1 MSSVDSP
8 ALPETRAHGV
18 ASIMLDEATLRARV
32 GELAAEMDTWYRP
45 SPGHH
50 PVPGRDDVPLLIGVL
65 TGAVTFLTDLMREMT
80 VPLEIEFMAV
90 SSYGASTESSGVVR
104 ILKDLDHEIAGRR
117 IVVVEDIID
126 TGLTLQ
132 YLIDLLR
139 RRGPAEI
146 RVVALLRKHEKPGAV
161 PVPVDLVGFDIPD
174 EFVVG
179 YGLDYAGHYRN
190 LPYLAIL
197 DPGVFDLAIA
207 HDEP

>member
-1 MSSVDSP
+1 MSEPTPLAQS
-8 ALPETRAHGV
+8 RAHGV
-18 ASIMLDEATLRARV
+18 ASVMLDEATIQRRV
-32 GELAAEMDTWYRP
+32 AELAAELDDWYRP
-45 SPGHH
+45 ASGDH
-50 PVPGRDDVPLLIGVL
+50 PVPGGGEVPLLVGVL
-65 TGAVTFLTDLMREMT
+65 TGAVTFLTDLMRAMT

-104 ILKDLDHEIAGRR
+104 ILKDLDHEISGRR
-117 IVVVEDIID
+117 VVVVEDIID

-132 YLIDLLR
+132 YLLDLLQR
-139 RRGPAEI
+139 RAPAEI

-190 LPYLAIL
+190 LPYVAVLN
-197 DPGVFDLAIA
+197 PRVFDAP
-207 HDEP
+207 DPSRPD